1 MVKWI
6 VLAVVLVGL
15 LVLGLA
21 ARRVLTRLPRLHR
34 AARGLQRRQEQAEDL
49 QRVALAVQDRA
60 EAMQQQVETL
70 QQRLVLIRAKRGSE
84 E

>member
-6 VLAVVLVGL
+6 VLAAVLVGL

-21 ARRVLTRLPRLHR
+21 VRRVLTRLPRLHR
-34 AARGLQRRQEQAEDL
+34 AALGLQRRQEQAEDL

-70 QQRLVLIRAKRGSE
+70 QQRLVLIRAKRGGE
-84 E
+84 D

>member
-1 MVKWI
+1 MLKWI
-6 VLAVVLVGL
+6 VLAAVGVGL

-21 ARRVLTRLPRLHR
+21 VRRVLTRLPRLHR
-34 AARGLQRRQEQAEDL
+34 AALGLQRRQAQAEDL

-60 EAMQQQVETL
+60 EAMQHQVETL
-70 QQRLVLIRAKRGSE
+70 QQRLVLIRAKRGAE

>member
-6 VLAVVLVGL
+6 VLAAVLVGL

-21 ARRVLTRLPRLHR
+21 VRRVLTRLPRLQR
-34 AARGLQRRQEQAEDL
+34 AALVMQRRQEQAEDL

-70 QQRLVLIRAKRGSE
+70 QQRLVLIRAKRGGE

>member
-6 VLAVVLVGL
+6 VLAAVLFGL

-21 ARRVLTRLPRLHR
+21 VRRVLTRLPRLQR
-34 AARGLQRRQEQAEDL
+34 AALALQDRQQQAEDL
-49 QRVALAVQDRA
+49 QRVALTVQDRA

-70 QQRLVLIRAKRGSE
+70 QQRLVLIRTKRGGDD
-84 E
+84 

>member
-6 VLAVVLVGL
+6 VLAAVLVGL

-21 ARRVLTRLPRLHR
+21 VRRVLTRLPRLQR
-34 AARGLQRRQEQAEDL
+34 AALGLQRRQEQAEDL
-49 QRVALAVQDRA
+49 QQVALAVQDRA

-70 QQRLVLIRAKRGSE
+70 QQRLVLIRAKRGGE
-84 E
+84 D